1 MPNIN
6 PLIYNKLLSIYARS
20 DLNNIENINKVIN
33 EAFQQTDN
41 LYQIYEHI
49 SQKLGIK
56 FRLTN
61 SDIIN
66 ILSLFYVGIREK
78 EMRLKL
84 FQTKPY
90 WWLITNDEK
99 RIKQYILTK
108 LITMLDKTSTLSHTT
123 TQTPTINTITRS
135 IKEGSIPP
143 ASELSNKEI
152 FEILKKLTTSKNG
165 KINPAVLRKN
175 LNPSNIT
182 GLIELLQELST
193 RTLTQPERQLLTEIF
208 KTLIEYLKSIQTFNT
223 NEKTELTEKLKYT
236 IMQNYHNIEPDKELL
251 DQLSELD
258 STLSYGLFY
267 SKIDQIIE
275 EDPNK
280 LVHLLPDLAT
290 EEYNDLFENIKQ
302 KLLDLTTSKTT
313 WMPTAHKKQ
322 IDYRNTIYKT
332 IKNADIPKIAYQQRQ
347 ETIGDIIFLI
357 DASGSMRALT
367 QYRYKLETHLDALQV
382 SLITAWLFIK
392 AVKEFGNGEYKIL
405 IFAEKIVDITDY
417 ELEKIISLTKTPEVL
432 HQLLGGG
439 TNLTPALKH
448 IKEKYAGM
456 DKNIIII
463 TDTGDLAIHENK
475 HTLQELKNNTKT
487 LIIACPSEFFEETVK
502 PFQELEIPLI
512 KYDKIEELIEG
523 IKQVIL
529 PQ

>member
-193 RTLTQPERQLLTEIF
+193 RKLTQPERQLLTEIF

-223 NEKTELTEKLKYT
+223 N
-236 IMQNYHNIEPDKELL
+236 
-251 DQLSELD
+251 
-258 STLSYGLFY
+258 
-267 SKIDQIIE
+267 
-275 EDPNK
+275 
-280 LVHLLPDLAT
+280 
-290 EEYNDLFENIKQ
+290 
-302 KLLDLTTSKTT
+302 
-313 WMPTAHKKQ
+313 
-322 IDYRNTIYKT
+322 
-332 IKNADIPKIAYQQRQ
+332 
-347 ETIGDIIFLI
+347 
-357 DASGSMRALT
+357 
-367 QYRYKLETHLDALQV
+367 
-382 SLITAWLFIK
+382 
-392 AVKEFGNGEYKIL
+392 
-405 IFAEKIVDITDY
+405 
-417 ELEKIISLTKTPEVL
+417 
-432 HQLLGGG
+432 
-439 TNLTPALKH
+439 
-448 IKEKYAGM
+448 
-456 DKNIIII
+456 
-463 TDTGDLAIHENK
+463 
-475 HTLQELKNNTKT
+475 
-487 LIIACPSEFFEETVK
+487 
-502 PFQELEIPLI
+502 
-512 KYDKIEELIEG
+512 
-523 IKQVIL
+523 
-529 PQ
+529 